1 VADDPIATI
10 MNMAESEIA
19 QGNKNRAK
27 QALYNFILNRPV
39 MGENG
44 MQKQNSLMQVED
56 VWCVKVVD
64 STGNEV
70 YQIAAP
76 GHEYGETYEEFEER
90 MASLEAEEKAFK
102 SKKGQVDVGK
112 RFQKQRNQ
120 NAHYIYLKING
131 VDKAIYING
140 DPKAADAVNGTYQQ
154 KRQFGEDKFRQIN
167 RLISSTFTNYS
178 LEFTARN
185 FFRDMFYSHINMGV
199 KEKDPAYRK
208 TFRKN
213 WRKNN
218 MGTMLKML
226 KAYRAGE
233 YDNKELNAIESA
245 FVEFMENGGQT
256 GYTLINSVESHK
268 KELEKSL
275 ERMRKGSR
283 KGGLKNSTVF
293 KYTLGGI
300 ELLNEASELVTRFAA
315 FKTSRDMGRS
325 VVESINDAK
334 EITVNFNTKGAQDG
348 TGWMGFIARYFGWS
362 KYFFNASVQGV
373 QNIKAM
379 ANANKLKFCG
389 VVGGMMGLGFLMP
402 VITSAIASM
411 LGGDDDEYWNIPEYD
426 RQNNLCICIGNGN
439 YIKIPLPIGF
449 REIYA
454 MGDMTSALAFDKR
467 FSRDIWS
474 VGMDYANK
482 IASLTLPI
490 NPLEGSANGLSIWN
504 TFLSTALPSS
514 FQFAIQNATNTDWK
528 GAPLQKEYTWNEDD
542 PQWMKAFEN
551 APDWMVGLS
560 KWCNENIN
568 LDGDYRGL
576 VDWSPEKLDNTLSN
590 VFGGV
595 YTLIKKTG
603 NGISAAW
610 NEEERNLSN
619 IPLAGVVFGT
629 GIESDGRFVTDA
641 YFDMK
646 EYYDANVN
654 SIKRVA
660 SNFGLSLEDIFVKQK
675 GAHHPKIQEI
685 YGNKNFEWMKD
696 WYLGHEGNRK
706 GSSKAEKLGL
716 NQLKQDIKDLQKS
729 IAEREERGMS
739 TEKKEEKLIE
749 KQKMFDEYYR
759 DFTYRLL
766 EMD

>member
-1 VADDPIATI
+1 
-10 MNMAESEIA
+10 
-19 QGNKNRAK
+19 
-27 QALYNFILNRPV
+27 
-39 MGENG
+39 
-44 MQKQNSLMQVED
+44 
-56 VWCVKVVD
+56 
-64 STGNEV
+64 
-70 YQIAAP
+70 
-76 GHEYGETYEEFEER
+76 
-90 MASLEAEEKAFK
+90 
-102 SKKGQVDVGK
+102 
-112 RFQKQRNQ
+112 
-120 NAHYIYLKING
+120 
-131 VDKAIYING
+131 
-140 DPKAADAVNGTYQQ
+140 
-154 KRQFGEDKFRQIN
+154 
-167 RLISSTFTNYS
+167 
-178 LEFTARN
+178 
-185 FFRDMFYSHINMGV
+185 
-199 KEKDPAYRK
+199 
-208 TFRKN
+208 
-213 WRKNN
+213 
-218 MGTMLKML
+218 
-226 KAYRAGE
+226 
-233 YDNKELNAIESA
+233 
-245 FVEFMENGGQT
+245 
-256 GYTLINSVESHK
+256 
-268 KELEKSL
+268 
-275 ERMRKGSR
+275 
-283 KGGLKNSTVF
+283 
-293 KYTLGGI
+293 
-300 ELLNEASELVTRFAA
+300 
-315 FKTSRDMGRS
+315 
-325 VVESINDAK
+325 
-334 EITVNFNTKGAQDG
+334 
-348 TGWMGFIARYFGWS
+348 
-362 KYFFNASVQGV
+362 
-373 QNIKAM
+373 
-379 ANANKLKFCG
+379 
-389 VVGGMMGLGFLMP
+389 
-402 VITSAIASM
+402 
-411 LGGDDDEYWNIPEYD
+411 
-426 RQNNLCICIGNGN
+426 
-439 YIKIPLPIGF
+439 
-449 REIYA
+449 
-454 MGDMTSALAFDKR
+454 MGDMTAALAFDKR
-467 FSRDIWS
+467 FPRDIWS

-490 NPLEGSANGLSIWN
+490 NPLEGNANGLSFWN

-542 PQWMKAFEN
+542 PQWMKAFNN

-560 KWCNENIN
+560 KWCYENIN
-568 LDGDYRGL
+568 LDGDFRGL
-576 VDWSPEKLDNTLSN
+576 DFSPEKLDNTLSN